1 MSATFVSQFGGKT
14 AGQLIRADDWNDL
27 VAAIDALATGL
38 TTELHDLETQTD
50 TRLDA
55 DETELATAKA
65 ELATLS
71 TTVTELQSEV
81 TALTDLLGQY
91 FRVNLSTSRVSYVAG
106 EQATIV
112 AQIHDLRDQPVTF
125 TDAERPWIDFVTVW
139 GHLAPAPGFQSIGGE
154 GASGDR
160 VLSVRVNSSGQA
172 QVLVRAEAAAELSGD
187 VHADMA
193 AALTTKLSPKSVA
206 ETILESATPQ
216 EAKASGAFAAMA
228 SIYDKKSA
236 GGVRAY
242 VDKYYIDKSV
252 SIIGKVGPPIV
263 KQFWR
268 DYRSTVL
275 AFVRAD
281 SDPTTPDQG
290 RGVSTIQLTFRD
302 WIGPWIVTHYLDDLE
317 IVKSVPAV
325 QGKLAP
331 KFTNDYFDSVTR
343 IKEEIG
349 GIVGGNDGRGLIGRI
364 KDFQVVHNA
373 LDGISV
379 SQPAAL
385 VDKVTKTVQ
394 QAVVF
399 QQAFEPAQAMTFV
412 GGDQV
417 ALDALTDTTVA
428 ANGDVTAVK
437 GQVAA
442 IQSKVDQVGGKVEDQ
457 GKTITALDTKVTQ
470 TSSRV
475 QTIDNRVGD
484 VNTRVSKVQELYPT
498 EVRNQFL
505 ALKGAVLD
513 VQTIKGHLNLP

>member
-1 MSATFVSQFGGKT
+1 MSATFVSRFGGKT
-14 AGQLIRADDWNDL
+14 AGQLIRADEWNDL

-38 TTELHDLETQTD
+38 TTELNSLETETD

-55 DETELATAKA
+55 DEAQLAAAKGQL
-65 ELATLS
+65 ETLS
-71 TTVTELQSEV
+71 TTVAGLQGEV
-81 TALTDLLGQY
+81 TALTQLLGQY

-112 AQIHDLRDQPVTF
+112 AQIRDLRDQPVTF
-125 TDAERPWIDFVTVW
+125 TDAQRPWIDFVTVW
-139 GHLAPAPGFQSIGGE
+139 GHLAAAPGFQSIGGD
-154 GASGDR
+154 GAGGDR
-160 VLSVRVNSSGQA
+160 ALSVRVSSSGQA
-172 QVLVRAEAAAELSGD
+172 QALVRAEVGADLSPD
-187 VHADMA
+187 VHAEMA

-206 ETILESATPQ
+206 ETILESTTPQ
-216 EAKASGAFAAMA
+216 EAKSSGAFAAIA
-228 SIYDKKSA
+228 SMYDKKS
-236 GGVRAY
+236 GSGVRTYADKYY
-242 VDKYYIDKSV
+242 VDKAA
-252 SIIGKVGPPIV
+252 SIVGKVAPPIV
-263 KQFWR
+263 GHSWR

-302 WIGPWIVTHYLDDLE
+302 WIGPWIVIHYLDDLE
-317 IVKSVPAV
+317 IAKAVPTV
-325 QGKLAP
+325 RSKLAP

-343 IKEEIG
+343 VKAEID
-349 GIVGGNDGRGLIGRI
+349 GIVGRNGRGLIGRI
-364 KDFQVVHNA
+364 KDFEVVHNA

-394 QAVVF
+394 QAVAF
-399 QQAFEPAQAMTFV
+399 QQALEPAQATTFG

-417 ALDALTDTTVA
+417 ALDAVTETTVA

-470 TSSRV
+470 TSSHV
-475 QTIDNRVGD
+475 QTIDNRVVD
-484 VNTRVSKVQELYPT
+484 VNTKVSKVQTLYPD

-505 ALKGAVLD
+505 DIKEAVLD
-513 VQTIKGHLNLP
+513 VKSIKAHLNLP

>member
-1 MSATFVSQFGGKT
+1 MSATFISRFGGKT

-38 TTELHDLETQTD
+38 TTDLNTLETETD

-55 DETELATAKA
+55 DEAQLAAAKA
-65 ELATLS
+65 QLDTLA
-71 TTVTELQSEV
+71 TTVTELEGEV
-81 TALTDLLGQY
+81 TALTQLLGQY
-91 FRVNLSTSRVSYVAG
+91 FRVNLSTSRVTYAAG

-112 AQIHDLRDQPVTF
+112 AQIRDLRDQPVTF
-125 TDAERPWIDFVTVW
+125 TDAQRPWIDFVTVW
-139 GHLAPAPGFQSIGGE
+139 GRLAAAPGFQSIGGD
-154 GASGDR
+154 GAGGDR
-160 VLSVRVNSSGQA
+160 VLSVRVNSTGQA
-172 QVLVRAEAAAELSGD
+172 QALVRAEIGVDLSPD

-206 ETILESATPQ
+206 QTILESATPQ
-216 EAKASGAFAAMA
+216 EAKSSGAFAAMA
-228 SIYDKKSA
+228 AMYDKKTA
-236 GGVRAY
+236 GGVRTYADKYY
-242 VDKYYIDKSV
+242 VDKSAVIV
-252 SIIGKVGPPIV
+252 GKVTPPIV
-263 KQFWR
+263 MHSWR

-290 RGVSTIQLTFRD
+290 RGVSTIQLSFRD

-317 IVKSVPAV
+317 IAKAVPTV
-325 QGKLAP
+325 QNKLAP

-343 IKEEIG
+343 VKAEID
-349 GIVGGNDGRGLIGRI
+349 GIVGGNGRGLIGRI

-373 LDGISV
+373 LDGIAV

-394 QAVVF
+394 QAVAF
-399 QQAFEPAQAMTFV
+399 QQTLEPAQASTF
-412 GGDQV
+412 GAGDKV
-417 ALDALTDTTVA
+417 ALDAVTETTVA

-437 GQVAA
+437 SQVAA
-442 IQSKVDQVGGKVEDQ
+442 IQSKVDQVGGKVDDQ

-475 QTIDNRVGD
+475 QTIDSRVGD
-484 VNTRVSKVQELYPT
+484 VNTKVNKVQALYPDT
-498 EVRNQFL
+498 VRDQFLDIREAVLEVRS
-505 ALKGAVLD
+505 
-513 VQTIKGHLNLP
+513 IKDHLNLP

>member
-1 MSATFVSQFGGKT
+1 MAATFVSRFGGKT

-38 TTELHDLETQTD
+38 TTDLNDLASTTD

-55 DETELATAKA
+55 HEA
-65 ELATLS
+65 ELATTKAQLDTLA
-71 TTVTELQSEV
+71 TTVTEVQDEV

-91 FRVNLSTSRVSYVAG
+91 FRVNLSTSRVRYAAG

-112 AQIHDLRDQPVTF
+112 AQIRDLRDQPVTF
-125 TDAERPWIDFVTVW
+125 ADAQRPWIDFVTVW
-139 GHLAPAPGFQSIGGE
+139 GQLAAAPGFQSIGGD
-154 GASGDR
+154 GAGGDR
-160 VLSVRVNSSGQA
+160 VLSVRVNANGQA
-172 QVLVRAEAAAELSGD
+172 QALVRAEIGADLSAD
-187 VHADMA
+187 VYADMA

-206 ETILESATPQ
+206 ETILDASTPQ
-216 EAKASGAFAAMA
+216 EAKSSGAFAALAAM
-228 SIYDKKSA
+228 YDKKSA
-236 GGVRAY
+236 GGVRTYADKYY
-242 VDKYYIDKSV
+242 VDKSP
-252 SIIGKVGPPIV
+252 SIVGKVSPPIV
-263 KQFWR
+263 MHSWR
-268 DYRSTVL
+268 DYRCTVL

-302 WIGPWIVTHYLDDLE
+302 WIGPWIVTHYLDDVE
-317 IVKSVPAV
+317 IAKAVPAV
-325 QGKLAP
+325 QRKLVP
-331 KFTNDYFDSVTR
+331 KFTNDYFESLTR
-343 IKEEIG
+343 VKSEIDD
-349 GIVGGNDGRGLIGRI
+349 IVGGNGRGLIGRI
-364 KDFQVVHNA
+364 KDFQVVHDA

-394 QAVVF
+394 QAVAF
-399 QQAFEPAQAMTFV
+399 QQAFEPAQATTFV
-412 GGDQV
+412 GSQKV
-417 ALDALTDTTVA
+417 ALDAVTETTVA

-475 QTIDNRVGD
+475 QTIDSRVGD
-484 VNTRVSKVQELYPT
+484 VNTKVNKVQALYPD

-505 ALKGAVLD
+505 EVRQAVLE
-513 VQTIKGHLNLP
+513 VKSIKDHLNLP

>member
-1 MSATFVSQFGGKT
+1 MSATFVSRFGGKT

-27 VAAIDALATGL
+27 VAAIDELATGL
-38 TTELHDLETQTD
+38 TTELHDFETQTD

-55 DETELATAKA
+55 DEAQLAAAKTELDA
-65 ELATLS
+65 LS
-71 TTVTELQSEV
+71 ATVTELQGEV
-81 TALTDLLGQY
+81 TALTELLGQY

-125 TDAERPWIDFVTVW
+125 TDAERPWIDFVTVS

-154 GASGDR
+154 GASGDS

-172 QVLVRAEAAAELSGD
+172 QVLVRAEVAAELSAD
-187 VHADMA
+187 VQADMA

-242 VDKYYIDKSV
+242 VDKYYVDKSV

-302 WIGPWIVTHYLDDLE
+302 WIGPWIITHYLDDLE
-317 IVKSVPAV
+317 IAKSVPTV

-331 KFTNDYFDSVTR
+331 KFTNDYFDSVAR
-343 IKEEIG
+343 IKEEID
-349 GIVGGNDGRGLIGRI
+349 GIVGGNGRGLIGRI
-364 KDFQVVHNA
+364 KDFEVVHNA

-394 QAVVF
+394 QAVAF
-399 QQAFEPAQAMTFV
+399 QQALEPAQAMTFV
-412 GGDQV
+412 ARDHV
-417 ALDALTDTTVA
+417 ALDAVTETTVA

-484 VNTRVSKVQELYPT
+484 VNTRVSKVQELYPA

-513 VQTIKGHLNLP
+513 VQSIKDHLNLP